1 MKKHLA
7 ALFLFLTASFM
18 YCNDVIIKND
28 LQKKSVWEKE
38 LYAAPVFKSR
48 TIKNE
53 LKNIQLTDIGLEI
66 GLELVNKQNNF
77 VFKVNGDI
85 CRTYSDFN
93 NEPDYFFRNPNYF
106 SGASFA
112 FDLGSGYNF
121 RFNEKS
127 ELSLLGIYGLTY
139 VYLNSPT
146 FRAVGYILN
155 PAPSPINVNV
165 YQEIHIFSH
174 CIGVQGN
181 YRLKLNKKLYL
192 YDSLTLSCNA
202 GGFLNFTEKL
212 DMYRNYLFNCKNGG
226 FEFKTAVGLCYH
238 F

>member
-146 FRAVGYILN
+146 FRAVGSTTIQAVN
-155 PAPSPINVNV
+155 PMTLYYNVNV

-202 GGFLNFTEKL
+202 GGFLNFTE
-212 DMYRNYLFNCKNGG
+212 
-226 FEFKTAVGLCYH
+226 
-238 F
+238 